1 MKKLKLTVAGLV
13 QGVGFRYFCYKKA
26 NEYGIKGFV
35 KNLYSGKVELEIEG
49 DDNLLRDYIKEI
61 KIGPAYANVKSVDI
75 TELIYKN
82 EYKDF
87 FIY

>member
-1 MKKLKLTVAGLV
+1 MKKFKLTVGGLV

-26 NEYGIKGFV
+26 NEYGIKGYV
-35 KNLYSGKVELEIEG
+35 KNLYNGKVELEIEG
-49 DDNLLRDYIKEI
+49 DDNLIKDYIIEI
-61 KIGPAYANVKSVDI
+61 KIGPAFADVKTVDI
-75 TELIYKN
+75 TELEYKN